1 MAIQGTSAYGGRALG
16 ATVELRGGKASTARA
31 KEALPAPFGIGTWL
45 VVVLVGALVLGLV
58 FGLSLFPRLDA
69 GQRVINRLRP
79 AFTPARVAGDQAA
92 IQMVSTIVNTLDPI
106 MTTRGGAAAEVP
118 QLVGFLSAKTG
129 LSDAAVVAALKSKFP
144 AVAHLL
150 LALPLSSVTAEIP
163 GLVSFL
169 ATTLHATPA
178 QVLAA
183 LKANFPALTQSIVNL
198 PAVTNGWNN
207 VPGATGLTRLNGS
220 AVHTVPQIRD
230 YFADDVIPTIA
241 ANQAN
246 FGRLA
251 DWFPPVWFIPLL
263 LTIVGA
269 LVVLFGLLMVLLSWR
284 RRVDARM
291 ATAAWGVVTAVG
303 VLVLVV
309 VFPFQLF
316 ARLDGGQR
324 LLNSSAP
331 LFTPARISGDVAGI
345 NIISSAVNTFNPV
358 MNPQG
363 GGSAE
368 VPKLVAF
375 LAAKTGRPAS
385 AVLALMGK
393 TFPAVTN
400 LLEAIPL
407 TSVTAELPGLVSFL
421 ESTLHATSAQVA
433 SALQTDFPAITQ
445 AITNLPLVT
454 QGWDNVP
461 GTAALSRFDGS
472 PVRTVPQV
480 RDYFKD
486 DLIPAAGA
494 SAADFHTLSA
504 PVPALTVF
512 APILTIVGVVV
523 VIYGVVLLLISRR
536 FGRFLQRLGS
546 PYSGGSVS
554 SSSGVPS

>member
-1 MAIQGTSAYGGRALG
+1 VAIQSTSAFGSTQALDAPAASRRRIN
-16 ATVELRGGKASTARA
+16 ATGSA
-31 KEALPAPFGIGTWL
+31 KVALPAPFGIGTWL

-79 AFTPARVAGDQAA
+79 AFTPARVSGDQAA

-106 MTTRGGAAAEVP
+106 MTARGGAAAEVP

-198 PAVTNGWNN
+198 PAVTSGWNN
-207 VPGATGLTRLNGS
+207 VPGTAGLTRLNGTP
-220 AVHTVPQIRD
+220 VHTVPQVRD

-241 ANQAN
+241 HNQAN

-251 DWFPPVWFIPLL
+251 DWFPPVWFIPVL
-263 LTIVGA
+263 LTIVGG
-269 LVVLFGLLMVLLSWR
+269 LVVLFGLLMVFLSWK
-284 RRVDARM
+284 RRVDAEL

-358 MNPQG
+358 MNPRG
-363 GGSAE
+363 GAAAE

-375 LAAKTGRPAS
+375 LSAKTRLSDG
-385 AVLALMGK
+385 AVLTVMMK
-393 TFPAVTN
+393 HFPAVTN

-421 ESTLHATSAQVA
+421 ENTLHATPAQVA
-433 SALQTDFPAITQ
+433 SALQTSFPAITQ

-461 GTAALSRFDGS
+461 GTSSLTRFDGT
-472 PVRTVPQV
+472 PVRTVPQI

-494 SAADFHTLSA
+494 SAADFHTLA
-504 PVPALTVF
+504 TPVPALTVF
-512 APILTIVGVVV
+512 APILTIVGIVV
-523 VIYGVVLLLISRR
+523 VIYGLVLLFVSRR
-536 FGRFLQRLGS
+536 FGRFLQRMGS
-546 PYSGGSVS
+546 PD
-554 SSSGVPS
+554 